1 MTNKTSLKIIVFSF
15 IILVFGANF
24 TAAQKTT
31 VGKGQEYKVTN
42 LKIVP
47 FDSNKGEFMDAIKAE
62 GEQPTFFNDYSISL
76 MVIAEVTVGKGE
88 YAFGKSVQITAMEG
102 KKVKK
107 TKTEPMPPVEADGK
121 YYVPLWL
128 DAGMCDTVKITAKIT
143 GQKTASTMTRSLL
156 FQCGE

>member
-1 MTNKTSLKIIVFSF
+1 MKKSMKLFGF
-15 IILVFGANF
+15 AFLILAFGANY
-24 TAAQKTT
+24 ADAQKTT
-31 VGKGQEYKVTN
+31 ANAQEYKITN

-47 FDSNKGEFMDAIKAE
+47 FDSNKGEFMDEIKAS
-62 GEQPTFFNDYSISL
+62 GEQPTFFNDYAVSLLVVAEIS
-76 MVIAEVTVGKGE
+76 VGKGE

-102 KKVKK
+102 KKVKR
-107 TKTEPMPPVEADGK
+107 TKTEPMPPVEGGGK

>member
-1 MTNKTSLKIIVFSF
+1 MTNTKSVKFIVFTF
-15 IILVFGANF
+15 LILCFGANF
-24 TAAQKTT
+24 ADAQKTT
-31 VGKGQEYKVTN
+31 VAKAQEYKISA

-47 FDSNKGEFMDAIKAE
+47 FDSYEGKFQDEIKVS
-62 GEQPTFFNDYSISL
+62 GEQPTFFNDFAISL
-76 MVIAEVTVGKGE
+76 MVVVEVTVGEGE
-88 YAFGKSVQITAMEG
+88 YAFGKAVQITATEG

-107 TKTEPMPPVEADGK
+107 TKTEQMPPVEANGK

-143 GQKTASTMTRSLL
+143 GQKTLSTMTRSLL